1 MTDSIETSGFSIY
14 LKASQFHSRCKICDA
29 QIRIGEPCYWRRIGE
44 KGVACVK
51 CITGKEPPKREIP
64 DGPQGQWHQLIGFL
78 KDSVLVGST
87 SELISAEELGKYEIS
102 DFIQALE
109 DEAKEVKVSGSG
121 VDRAK
126 ARLKRKEN
134 DPLAIGWP
142 IISFTDALGAR
153 KCAPMFVATITV
165 ELSQAE
171 EVLLTRESS
180 FALNPAL
187 TASDGIGQ
195 LIAEQLNEVSENI
208 SKEVLAELIPKIAQ
222 SLGIP
227 LKGFENSSTPLGDGE
242 EDGIYNSATLIA
254 GESAATATLIREL
267 DELMDRTDWQNTAAA
282 SIVTGVMTQLPTPA
296 SGIPLVAPLSIN
308 HAQEEVLK
316 ECGASSITVVTGPPG
331 TGKSQIVVNLI
342 ANAWAHNQ
350 SILITSTNNA
360 AVDVATSRANSVSP
374 GLVIR
379 TGNKS
384 AREAMP
390 DQFAQLISK
399 SKELLPTERADAESA
414 LYTTTKIRD
423 AYYVALAKCAELEN
437 IQHERI
443 LIEINLEKEIKVVFD
458 VSIPDENVREIS
470 QLATKFKK
478 AKFLLKF
485 RWKRFAKKF
494 KLPTDIELIQTS
506 INWLSI
512 RQENI
517 RRREE
522 IINLQ
527 VVLGDACE
535 NSEKVESDWR
545 NASSTYAERIV
556 SDTIARNKK
565 RFSTI
570 GESRPSYYGTLKAIE
585 TVLPFIKGW
594 ASTALSMH
602 QNFPF
607 DAGLFDYVIVD
618 EASQCHLAYILP
630 AAYRAKRLIIVGDP
644 NQLAPISK
652 ITPEQEIALAGR
664 NRISPADLTRRKLS
678 SSMYSAYDFFANIVG
693 QEKTMLLNEH
703 YRSHPQIARW
713 FNEAFYG
720 SELTLLTDISKFSSG
735 VRPLFWIDINGTAV
749 QPPKGSWINEKEA
762 EAVVDAIQ
770 QFLTSKKSLGVVT
783 PFSAQSDLIERIAT
797 TRYGQDALAEID
809 FRVGTAHR
817 FQGDERDVMIFSS
830 VLAPGISNRSAK
842 WVQSNRPLIN
852 VAVSRAREQLIVI
865 GNPNIN
871 EFECPTL
878 TSLRTFVQT
887 VHEFDEN
894 RIGPRIDSEAERNL
908 YEALIEEG
916 LAPISKFNVQGYELD
931 FGLIVGELHLDIEV
945 DGDQHYSTALGNH
958 LVLRK
963 QDIARDKVLIRA
975 GWKVIR
981 IPAWKCSREANDI
994 AHQIQMEISGFSQT

>member
-1 MTDSIETSGFSIY
+1 MSESIETSGFSIF
-14 LKASQFHSRCKICDA
+14 LNASQFHSRCKICDA
-29 QIRIGEPCYWRRIGE
+29 QIRIGEPCYWRKTGD

-87 SELISAEELGKYEIS
+87 SELISSEELGKYEIS

-109 DEAKEVKVSGSG
+109 DEAKGVRVSGSG
-121 VDRAK
+121 VDRTK
-126 ARLKRKEN
+126 ARLKRKED

-142 IISFTDALGAR
+142 VISFTDTVGAR
-153 KCAPMFVATITV
+153 KCAPMFVATISV
-165 ELSQAE
+165 ELSQAD

-195 LIAEQLNEVSENI
+195 LIAEQLNEVSDNI
-208 SKEVLAELIPKIAQ
+208 SKEVLAELIPKIAK

-227 LKGFENSSTPLGDGE
+227 LKGFDDSATSIGDGD

-267 DELMDRTDWQNTAAA
+267 DELMDRTDWMDTAAA
-282 SIVTGVMTQLPTPA
+282 AIVTGVITQLPT
-296 SGIPLVAPLSIN
+296 SGHGVPLVAPLSIN
-308 HAQEEVLK
+308 HAQESILK
-316 ECGASSITVVTGPPG
+316 ECGSSNITVVTGPPG
-331 TGKSQIVVNLI
+331 TGKSQIVVNLV

-350 SILITSTNNA
+350 SIMITSTNNA

-374 GLVIR
+374 GLIIR

-390 DQFAQLISK
+390 DQIAQLISK
-399 SKELLPTERADAESA
+399 SRELLPSERADAEAS
-414 LYTTTKIRD
+414 LYTTTKTRD
-423 AYYVALAKCAELEN
+423 AFYAALARCAELEN
-437 IQHERI
+437 IQHERMQ
-443 LIEINLEKEIKVVFD
+443 IEINLEKTLEEKLVG
-458 VSIPDENVREIS
+458 SIPDADVREILR
-470 QLATKFKK
+470 LANRFKK
-478 AKFLLKF
+478 SKFLLNF

-494 KLPTDIELIQTS
+494 GLPTESELIQTS
-506 INWLSI
+506 INWLAI
-512 RQENI
+512 KQENI

-522 IINLQ
+522 IDALRI
-527 VVLGDACE
+527 VVGDANE

-545 NASSTYAERIV
+545 NASSVFAERLV
-556 SDTIARNKK
+556 SDTVARNKK

-570 GESRPSYYGTLKAIE
+570 GQSGSSYYGTLKAIE
-585 TVLPFIKGW
+585 TILPFIKGW

-644 NQLAPISK
+644 NQLPPISK

-720 SELTLLTDISKFSSG
+720 SELTLLTDISQFSNG
-735 VRPLFWIDINGTAV
+735 VRPLFWIDISGTAV
-749 QPPKGSWINEKEA
+749 QPPKGSWINEMEA
-762 EAVVDAIQ
+762 EAVVDSIQ
-770 QFLTSKKSLGVVT
+770 QFLTTKKSLGVVT
-783 PFSAQSDLIERIAT
+783 PFSAQSDLIERLAIK
-797 TRYGQDALAEID
+797 RYGHDLLAEIE

-830 VLAPGISNRSAK
+830 VLAPGISDRSAK
-842 WVQSNRPLIN
+842 WVQSTRPLIN

-871 EFECPTL
+871 NFECPTL

-887 VHEFDEN
+887 VHEFEEN
-894 RIGPRIDSEAERNL
+894 RIGPRFDSEAERNL
-908 YEALIEEG
+908 YEALVEAG

-931 FGLIVGELHLDIEV
+931 FGLIVGELRLDIEV
-945 DGDQHYSTALGNH
+945 DGDQHYSTALGKH

-963 QDIARDKVLIRA
+963 QDIARDKVLTKA

-981 IPAWKCSREANDI
+981 IPAWKCSSNASII
-994 AHQIQMEISGFSQT
+994 AQEIQSLMSSLNQK

>member
-1 MTDSIETSGFSIY
+1 MSDSIETSGFSIY

-29 QIRIGEPCYWRRIGE
+29 QIRIGEACYWRRTGD

-51 CITGKEPPKREIP
+51 CITGIEPPKREIP

-126 ARLKRKEN
+126 ARLKRKED

-227 LKGFENSSTPLGDGE
+227 LKGFENSSTSLGDGE

-267 DELMDRTDWQNTAAA
+267 DELMDRSDWQNTAAA
-282 SIVTGVMTQLPTPA
+282 AIVTGVITQLPTPA

-470 QLATKFKK
+470 QLASKFKK

-494 KLPTDIELIQTS
+494 KLPTDIELILTS

-535 NSEKVESDWR
+535 NSEKVEFDWR

-664 NRISPADLTRRKLS
+664 NRISPADLTRRRLS

-720 SELTLLTDISKFSSG
+720 SDLTL
-735 VRPLFWIDINGTAV
+735 
-749 QPPKGSWINEKEA
+749 
-762 EAVVDAIQ
+762 
-770 QFLTSKKSLGVVT
+770 
-783 PFSAQSDLIERIAT
+783 
-797 TRYGQDALAEID
+797 DALAEID

-830 VLAPGISNRSAK
+830 VLAPGISNRSAQ
-842 WVQSNRPLIN
+842 WVEKNRPLIN

-887 VHEFDEN
+887 VHEFDQN
-894 RIGPRIDSEAERNL
+894 RIGPRIDSEAERKL
-908 YEALIEEG
+908 YEALIENG
-916 LAPISKFNVQGYELD
+916 LSPISKFNVEGYELD

-963 QDIARDKVLIRA
+963 QDIARDKVLTRA

-981 IPAWKCSREANDI
+981 IPAWKCSREVNDI
-994 AHQIQMEISGFSQT
+994 AHQSQMEISGFSQT